1 MTASEIECKS
11 KNKHGEIDLSITN
24 SKPSRSIF
32 ALFQDALQME
42 VEHRGIKGLQ
52 EMKCKG

>member
-52 EMKCKG
+52 EMKCKE